1 MVPPRP
7 IVVRTIT
14 DDAIDGS
21 TCNTI
26 TRNGDAPSATAASM
40 NTSLRTLRVSA

>member
-1 MVPPRP
+1 MVPPMP

-21 TCNTI
+21 TCSAI
-26 TRNGDAPSATAASM
+26 TRNGEAPNATAASM
-40 NTSLRTLRVSA
+40 NTSLRRLRVSA